1 MKNTNFVKKENI
13 MQLTDHFHLSE
24 FVRSETAT
32 RLGIDNSINDPE
44 IISNIRNLCEC
55 VLEPLRAFA
64 GCPIIINSGYRCPRL
79 NEAVGGSRWSQH
91 MKGEACDIRIADSAT
106 GDRWYSWMKE
116 NLPYD
121 QLIKELAHKSS
132 GTVWIHVS
140 LKRDEAKN
148 RRQAKCLNKQK
159 A

>member
-1 MKNTNFVKKENI
+1 MLITP
-13 MQLTDHFHLSE
+13 HFRISE

-44 IISNIRNLCEC
+44 VIANIKNLCEH

-79 NEAVGGSRWSQH
+79 NAAVGGSRRSQH

-121 QLIKELAHKSS
+121 QLIKERTHKSS

-140 LKRDEAKN
+140 LRRDEAKN
-148 RRQAKCLNKQK
+148 RRQAKCINKQS

>member
-1 MKNTNFVKKENI
+1 

-24 FVRSETAT
+24 FVRSETAA

-44 IISNIRNLCEC
+44 IISNIRNLCER
-55 VLEPLRAFA
+55 VLEPLRAFT

-79 NEAVGGSRWSQH
+79 NAAVGGSKRSQH
-91 MKGEACDIRIADSAT
+91 MKGEACDIRITDAAT

-121 QLIKELAHKSS
+121 QLIKERAHKSS
-132 GTVWIHVS
+132 GTFWIHVS
-140 LKRDEAKN
+140 LRRDEAKN
-148 RRQAKCLNKQK
+148 RRQAKCINKQS

>member
-1 MKNTNFVKKENI
+1 MLITP
-13 MQLTDHFHLSE
+13 HFRISE

-44 IISNIRNLCEC
+44 VIANIKNLCEH

-64 GCPIIINSGYRCPRL
+64 ACPIIINSGYRCPRL
-79 NEAVGGSRWSQH
+79 NAAVGGSRRSQH

-121 QLIKELAHKSS
+121 QLFKERTHKSS

-140 LKRDEAKN
+140 LRRDVAKN
-148 RRQAKCLNKQK
+148 RRQAKCIDKQK

>member
-1 MKNTNFVKKENI
+1 

-32 RLGIDNSINDPE
+32 RLGIDNRINDPV
-44 IISNIRNLCEC
+44 IISNIRNLCER

-79 NEAVGGSRWSQH
+79 NEAVGGSRRSQH

-121 QLIKELAHKSS
+121 QLIKERAHKSS

-140 LKRDEAKN
+140 LRRDEAKN
-148 RRQAKCLNKQK
+148 RRQAKCMNKKKNHKQY

>member
-1 MKNTNFVKKENI
+1 MKKENI
-13 MQLTDHFHLSE
+13 MQLTDHFYLSE

-44 IISNIRNLCEC
+44 IISNIRNLCEH
-55 VLEPLRAFA
+55 VLEPLRVFA

-79 NEAVGGSRWSQH
+79 NEAVGGSRRSQH

-106 GDRWYSWMKE
+106 GDRWYCWMKE

-121 QLIKELAHKSS
+121 QLIKERTHKSS
-132 GTVWIHVS
+132 GTVGIHVS
-140 LKRDEAKN
+140 LRRDEAKN
-148 RRQAKCLNKQK
+148 RRQAKCINKQS